1 MVLLLY
7 FTMQW
12 CSIYSIFILFVV
24 SLKELQRRQEETSC
38 SRRSFSHAKPLQ
50 TPKYTSLI
58 HMQHLPDQDILQR
71 KNVTCVARLLYSY
84 LETFRRIILFI
95 RNFAEKGEK
104 VGKSY
109 IIYVTFIH
117 CRISV
122 CKFFLNTAKSSSS
135 SSSCCCRDST
145 SVFLQHYKN
154 VTYSFSNREKNV
166 LQLQAKAKLH
176 VGLLLKKLERSLTE
190 LALQERWLSRGMSF
204 DDLFLWLSKWVNPFV
219 LSSLSFSFSLLSNE
233 NIKRSCEFSSPKRGI
248 IFSFH

>member
-95 RNFAEKGEK
+95 RNFAEKGKKRLGK
-104 VGKSY
+104 VTLFMWHLFIVAFLFASSFWTLQNHHHHRPPAVV
-109 IIYVTFIH
+109 VTPHPCSFNIT
-117 CRISV
+117 RISLIL
-122 CKFFLNTAKSSSS
+122 F
-135 SSSCCCRDST
+135 
-145 SVFLQHYKN
+145 
-154 VTYSFSNREKNV
+154 
-166 LQLQAKAKLH
+166 
-176 VGLLLKKLERSLTE
+176 LTE
-190 LALQERWLSRGMSF
+190 RRMYCNYKRRLNCMLDFFSRN
-204 DDLFLWLSKWVNPFV
+204 W
-219 LSSLSFSFSLLSNE
+219 NE
-233 NIKRSCEFSSPKRGI
+233 VSQS
-248 IFSFH
+248 